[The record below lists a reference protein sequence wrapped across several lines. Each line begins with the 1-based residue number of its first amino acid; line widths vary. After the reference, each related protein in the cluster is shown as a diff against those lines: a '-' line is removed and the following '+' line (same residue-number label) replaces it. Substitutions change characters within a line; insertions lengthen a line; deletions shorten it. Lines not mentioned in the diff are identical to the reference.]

1 MYSVYIMNS
10 KAGTIYIV
18 GTPIGNLKDITL
30 RALEVLSTVP
40 VIACEDTRHTKIL
53 LHEHGIFDKNPEVKL
68 VSFHTHSKAGER
80 SNILTTLQEGKD
92 VALVSDAGTPCIS
105 DPGTLLLEEI
115 RTYNKTLSGDD
126 ENVAGSYG
134 EIKIVPIPG
143 ASALVTALSAFG
155 VMGGRFEFVGF
166 IPHKKGR
173 ETLIKHMIESKIP
186 VVCYESPHRIMKTLE
201 AIVGTIKK
209 YDEGTG
215 DVESYKLYIGRELTK
230 MFEEIIIGNPSEV
243 LEIFTKNEDTKD
255 RKDRG
260 EFVLMIERLK

>member
-1 MYSVYIMNS
+1 MTTQ
-10 KAGTIYIV
+10 AGKLYIV

-40 VIACEDTRHTKIL
+40 VIACEDTRHTKVL
-53 LHEHGIFDKNPEVKL
+53 LHEHDIFTKNPEVKL

-80 SNILTTLQEGKD
+80 SGILKTLTDGKD

-115 RTYNKTLSGDD
+115 RTYNATVSGD
-126 ENVAGSYG
+126 EQIS
-134 EIKIVPIPG
+134 IVPIPG

-173 ETLIKHMIESKIP
+173 ETLIKHMIASEIP

-201 AIVGTIKK
+201 SIVEFEAEASDATSATDARKTTK
-209 YDEGTG
+209 HR
-215 DVESYKLYIGRELTK
+215 LYIGRELTK
-230 MFEEIIIGNPSEV
+230 MFEEIIIGTPE
-243 LEIFTKNEDTKD
+243 EILAKFRETEDTKD

-260 EFVLMIERLK
+260 EFVMMMEPVK

>member
-1 MYSVYIMNS
+1 MSDTVG
-10 KAGTIYIV
+10 KLYIV

-40 VIACEDTRHTKIL
+40 VIACEDTRHTKVL
-53 LHEHGIFDKNPEVKL
+53 LHEHDIFTKNPEVKL
-68 VSFHTHSKAGER
+68 VSFHTHSKTGER
-80 SNILTTLQEGKD
+80 SSILKTLADGKD
-92 VALVSDAGTPCIS
+92 IALVSDAGTPCIS

-115 RTYNKTLSGDD
+115 RTYNKTVSVD
-126 ENVAGSYG
+126 EQIS
-134 EIKIVPIPG
+134 IVPIPG

-173 ETLIKHMIESKIP
+173 ETLIKHMIASEIP

-201 AIVGTIKK
+201 SLTEAADEEKK
-209 YDEGTG
+209 AQIAEGSDG
-215 DVESYKLYIGRELTK
+215 DDKAVDFKLYVGRELTK
-230 MFEEIIIGNPSEV
+230 MFEDIMIGSPAEI
-243 LEIFTKNEDTKD
+243 LDIFKKNEDTKD

-260 EFVLMIERLK
+260 EFVLMIERL